1 MSKMQTVREKPKLIG
16 LVNIRGGS
24 EVLVGAK
31 IHRHRYIEPLAF
43 KPFDVKS
50 GKSMVDLGNGFV
62 LG

>member
-1 MSKMQTVREKPKLIG
+1 MSKMQADREKQKLVG
-16 LVNIRGGS
+16 LVNIRGP